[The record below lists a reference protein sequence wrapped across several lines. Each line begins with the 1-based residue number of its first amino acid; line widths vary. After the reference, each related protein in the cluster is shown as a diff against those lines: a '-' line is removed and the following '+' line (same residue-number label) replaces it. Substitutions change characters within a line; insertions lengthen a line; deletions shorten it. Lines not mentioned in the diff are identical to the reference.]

1 MFNAEIIVAMKP
13 TACGIK
19 ERLIEIVENNG
30 GYLKKEDGWQRKKL
44 GTPLGEVEANFLQLI
59 IKTDKATM
67 KEIDDELKALRNED
81 EVINH
86 LLLSK
91 RN

>member
-1 MFNAEIIVAMKP
+1 MFNAEIIVSMKP

-30 GYLKKEDGWQRKKL
+30 GYLKKEDGWQRIKL
-44 GTPLGEVEANFLQLI
+44 GTPLGEIEVNYLQLI
-59 IKTDKATM
+59 IKTDRETM
-67 KEIDDELKALRNED
+67 KEIDDELKALINKD